1 MLIRLDLPIQIV
13 NKLLISASWL
23 LQPFMA
29 TLIRFIVLLRNR
41 VSSLNFLTSLFDG
54 IIIRSRVIDIEAIS
68 SISNN

>member
-29 TLIRFIVLLRNR
+29 KLIRFIVLMPKR
-41 VSSLNFLTSLFDG
+41 VTGLNFLTSLFDG
-54 IIIRSRVIDIEAIS
+54 IIIRSRVIDIEAQAY
-68 SISNN
+68 